1 MGVNKGKLTL
11 REVTQSW
18 SVVGASKFLVE
29 RWVIHFRAFS
39 LFWLSLNKLRSL
51 NGGSIFFFKI
61 WREQGSWL
69 RWQASA
75 MQIAWSPT
83 PYYIKVGLG
92 KLLSA

>member
-51 NGGSIFFFKI
+51 NGGSIFFLRFGGS
-61 WREQGSWL
+61 RE
-69 RWQASA
+69 A
-75 MQIAWSPT
+75 
-83 PYYIKVGLG
+83 GLG
-92 KLLSA
+92 GKHLPCK